1 MAISRART
9 ALFTG
14 LIGAI
19 TAVAGIT
26 MFGVANASPQAAEP
40 ASASEMPSAVED
52 FSYPGAAQ
60 IQKDQKILL
69 KRGDGHITL
78 VSCDGTPDITVKSR
92 TGQKTYCFDVS
103 AKQGYLSLEL
113 PDAFG
118 IWTEVYP
125 VKATITAGGKET
137 VVNAAANDY
146 KPFGEAGTSDQRSV
160 LVELRVTS

>member
-26 MFGVANASPQAAEP
+26 TFGVANALPQAAEP
-40 ASASEMPSAVED
+40 AAASGMRSAVED
-52 FSYPGAAQ
+52 FSYPGASQ
-60 IQKDQKILL
+60 IQKDQQILL

-78 VSCDGTPDITVKSR
+78 VPCEGTTDIKVKSR
-92 TGQKTYCFDVS
+92 TGQTFFCFDVS
-103 AKQGYLSLEL
+103 AKQGYVTLEL

-118 IWTEVYP
+118 IWTEAYP
-125 VKATITAGGKET
+125 VKATLTADGKKT
-137 VVNAAANDY
+137 VVDAPAHDY
-146 KPFGEAGTSDQRSV
+146 KPIGEAGDTGERSV
-160 LVELRVTS
+160 LVELRVG